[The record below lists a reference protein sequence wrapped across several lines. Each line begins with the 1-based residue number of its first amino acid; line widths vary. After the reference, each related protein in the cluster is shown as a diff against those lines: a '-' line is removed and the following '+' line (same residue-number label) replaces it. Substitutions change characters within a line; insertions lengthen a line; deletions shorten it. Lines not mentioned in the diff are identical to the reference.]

1 MAKKTNQEET
11 IVDVQEVFSK
21 TELFIDKNRSKLGIA
36 IGALILIVLA
46 VIAYKQFVVNPK
58 ESKAH
63 DAVWKAEQYVALD
76 SLDLALDGDGLYD
89 GFVQVAREHDGTK
102 AASRANF
109 YLGTIS
115 RDRGEFGAAIDY
127 FKKVEFND
135 DVVGPMA
142 SGNIGDCLVEDGK
155 VGEAI
160 PYFEQAA
167 NKAMQGKGAGFVA
180 PMYLQKAAIANMD
193 QGNNTK
199 AEQLFRSIVDNYPQA
214 QNINDA
220 KKYLAML
227 EAQNGQ

>member
-21 TELFIDKNRSKLGIA
+21 TELFIDKNRSKLAIV
-36 IGALILIVLA
+36 IGALVLVVLG

-58 ESKAH
+58 ESKAQE
-63 DAVWKAEQYVALD
+63 AVWKAEQYASMD

-89 GFVQVAREHDGTK
+89 GFVQVAREHAGTK

-115 RDRGEFGAAIDY
+115 RDREEFDAAIDY
-127 FKKVEFND
+127 FKKVEFKD
-135 DVVGPMA
+135 DVIGPMA
-142 SGNIGDCLVEDGK
+142 SGNIGDCLVESGK

-160 PYFEQAA
+160 PYFEEAA
-167 NKAMQGKGAGFVA
+167 MKAMNGKGAGFVA
-180 PMYLQKAAIANMD
+180 PLYLHKAAIANMD
-193 QGNNTK
+193 QGNNDK
-199 AEQLFRSIVDNYPQA
+199 AEKHFRTIVDNYPEA

-227 EAQNGQ
+227 EAQNG